1 MTVFRTFCLF
11 NFTYC
16 KIISKNMDLANGMVN
31 KKLEKF
37 RELFTHDDI
46 VKNANGALDAYLLPS
61 TDAHQ
66 SEYISKRDFRVRFL
80 SGFSGSNAFAL
91 ITPKEAM
98 VWTDGRYFIQAQI
111 ELEPG
116 WKLMKDGVPNA
127 ISTTDWMIQNLHKG
141 SRIAFDP
148 QLYRYADALQII
160 SALKKVDISVI
171 PLKGNLVDYI
181 WYDRPE
187 EYFGKILVMNENEHG
202 METSRKIEKIRHEL
216 HLKGCNTAIFTA
228 LDDISWLL
236 NIRGSDIPYN
246 PVVYAII
253 FMTPD
258 EVHLFISKRKLNSAV
273 SNHLANII
281 IHEYSK
287 ASEWIGKW
295 LRSHKGQ
302 YKVCI
307 PDSTNYE
314 LGSLVESNDGIVL
327 VSPIQF
333 IKAIKNETEL
343 SGMRR
348 SSIRDSAAIIEYL
361 VWLEEQ
367 IAAGK
372 EITEVAAGEKM
383 DTFRS
388 RQPLF
393 VDLSFKTIAALNEH
407 AALPHYQ
414 STPATGKQLLTNN
427 CMFLIDSGGHYRD
440 GTTDVTRTIAF
451 PDYKDMEFKRMFTL
465 VLRGHIANAKLIFP
479 DGVNGIR
486 MDALS
491 RQYLWNDG
499 LDFQH
504 GVGHGVGHFLNVHEA
519 PVGITF
525 RKYEKEGGIHKG
537 HIITIEPGFYA
548 EGKWGIR
555 IENCYE
561 VITADKVRSGAENFL
576 TFSPLTLVPIQKSLV
591 DKTSLTTEEV
601 EWFNRYHAMCFEKVG
616 PYLLETGKKKEY
628 EWLMNACAPI

>member
-1 MTVFRTFCLF
+1 MALINDVT
-11 NFTYC
+11 
-16 KIISKNMDLANGMVN
+16 N

-37 RELFTHDDI
+37 RSLFTHDDI
-46 VKNANGALDAYLLPS
+46 IKSAGGAIDAYLLPS

-66 SEYISKRDFRVRFL
+66 SEYISKRDFRVHFL
-80 SGFSGSNAFAL
+80 TGFSGSNAFAL
-91 ITPKEAM
+91 ITQKEAM
-98 VWTDGRYFIQAQI
+98 VWTDGRYFLQAQI

-116 WKLMKDGVPNA
+116 WKLMKDGIPDA
-127 ISTTDWMIQNLHKG
+127 ISTTDWMIQNLSKG
-141 SRIAFDP
+141 SRVAFDP
-148 QLYRYADALQII
+148 KLCTHAEALRIM
-160 SALKKVDISVI
+160 AVLKKFDINVV
-171 PLKGNLVDYI
+171 PLRGNLVDYL
-181 WYDRPE
+181 WHDKPE
-187 EYFGKILVMNENEHG
+187 ENSGKIMIMKEDEHG
-202 METSRKIEKIRHEL
+202 METTKKIEKIRHEL
-216 HLKGCNTAIFTA
+216 QLKGCNAAIFTI
-228 LDDISWLL
+228 LDDIAWLL

-253 FMTPD
+253 FFTPD
-258 EVHLFISKRKLNSAV
+258 DAHLFISKRKLNSEIL
-273 SNHLANII
+273 NHLTNIV
-281 IHEYSK
+281 IHEYNE
-287 ASEWIGKW
+287 ATEWIGKW

-314 LGSLVESNDGIVL
+314 LGALVEPDDG
-327 VSPIQF
+327 VSLASPVQF
-333 IKAIKNETEL
+333 IKAIKNECEL

-348 SSIRDSAAIIEYL
+348 SSIRDSAAITEYL

-372 EITEVAAGEKM
+372 EITEIAAGKKM
-383 DTFRS
+383 DEFRS
-388 RQPLF
+388 KQPLF
-393 VDLSFKTIAALNEH
+393 VDLSFQTIAAVNEH
-407 AALPHYQ
+407 AALPHYR
-414 STPATGKQLLTNN
+414 STPTTGKQLLTKS
-427 CMFLIDSGGHYRD
+427 CIFLIDSGGHYRD

-451 PDYKDMEFKRMFTL
+451 PDNKDMEFRRMFTL
-465 VLRGHIANAKLIFP
+465 VLKGHIANAKLIFP
-479 DGVNGIR
+479 NGVNGIR

-504 GVGHGVGHFLNVHEA
+504 GVGHGVGHFLNVHEG

-525 RKYEKEGGIHKG
+525 RKYEKEGGIRKG
-537 HIITIEPGFYA
+537 NVITIEPGFYV

-561 VITADKVRSGAENFL
+561 VVAADKVRSNAKNFL

-591 DKTSLTTEEV
+591 DKTLLSLEEI
-601 EWFNRYHAMCFEKVG
+601 EWFNRYHVMCFEKVG

-628 EWLMNACAPI
+628 EWLVNACAPI